1 MTTEPFRLCPR
12 RAFLV
17 IDRPTGRQIKEVS
30 ELPRTRIFKIG
41 AATFAAGVGVI
52 LAITSVAAH
61 STQSVKVHATTNSAV
76 ASQMHA
82 FKAKSD
88 AAKAAALLA
97 AEKAK
102 ATRLAAKLQREAAK
116 AAEEAAET
124 GAAEADEDAPVQEPA
139 DTDTENE
146 DADTEVDNDS
156 DQTETQDAGD
166 TQDTGDSDHSD

>member
-41 AATFAAGVGVI
+41 AATFAAGIGVI

-61 STQSVKVHATTNSAV
+61 STQTVRVHANTKSAA

-82 FKAKSD
+82 FKAKHD
-88 AAKAAALLA
+88 AALLA

-102 ATRLAAKLQREAAK
+102 ATALAAKLQREAAK

-124 GAAEADEDAPVQEPA
+124 AAAEAAEDGTANQNET
-139 DTDTENE
+139 DTDN
-146 DADTEVDNDS
+146 DTTDNEVDNDVDNDT
-156 DQTETQDAGD
+156 DQTETH
-166 TQDTGDSDHSD
+166 DTGDSDHND